1 MSKPKTFEASM
12 DRLDEIVSLLEAN
25 EQPLDETIGLFEE
38 GLKLIKSC
46 DDQLKVFEQKVEEL
60 SKANGEVK

>member
-1 MSKPKTFEASM
+1 MTEPKTFEASM
-12 DRLDEIVSLLEAN
+12 DRLDEIVTLLEEN

-60 SKANGEVK
+60 SKANGETK

>member
-12 DRLDEIVSLLEAN
+12 DRLDEIVSLLEEN